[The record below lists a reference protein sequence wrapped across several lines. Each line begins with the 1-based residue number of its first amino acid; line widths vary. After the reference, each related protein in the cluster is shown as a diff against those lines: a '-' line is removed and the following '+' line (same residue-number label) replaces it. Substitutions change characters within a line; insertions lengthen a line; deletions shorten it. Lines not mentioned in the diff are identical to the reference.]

1 MPLNRTQIDRV
12 RTLTGHRMLQLSHL
26 KGWDEQ
32 VVEDY
37 LAMIDEL
44 EARLAVHHDEVTAA
58 RHTRQRKRLC
68 NVLGVHPG
76 PDFTA
81 VEGGWD
87 KSGTTSTKRSAPPLT
102 KPT

>member
-44 EARLAVHHDEVTAA
+44 AYSAAEAVV
-58 RHTRQRKRLC
+58 QRAGRS
-68 NVLGVHPG
+68 
-76 PDFTA
+76 
-81 VEGGWD
+81 
-87 KSGTTSTKRSAPPLT
+87 SGA
-102 KPT
+102 